1 MVHEINNKMLRKR
14 VMFRDT
20 AFEPNFRTR
29 HDNTEY
35 SQPSMYLRDAMQSM
49 RNLASRFSF
58 KTQETES
65 EKAITGQELAILMKT
80 DDELWNKFQ
89 DQLRESQVITDY
101 GVIEELRKFIDEN
114 DDDIRYRMVERNN
127 SDGINR

>member
-1 MVHEINNKMLRKR
+1 
-14 VMFRDT
+14 
-20 AFEPNFRTR
+20 
-29 HDNTEY
+29 
-35 SQPSMYLRDAMQSM
+35 MYLRDAMQSM